1 MKFLHVLAAIAWL
14 GGISFMLLALRPAA
28 AALLLPS
35 ERLPLMV
42 QVMQRFFA
50 LVWASIA
57 VLVLTGLGMLLGVGM
72 QHAPIGWHLMLGL
85 GLLMTALFGHLYFGP
100 FRRLR
105 QAVDTGNWPEGARRM
120 GQIASLAGINLGLGV
135 MAIAAVSFV
144 L

>member
-1 MKFLHVLAAIAWL
+1 
-14 GGISFMLLALRPAA
+14 
-28 AALLLPS
+28 
-35 ERLPLMV
+35 MV
-42 QVMQRFFA
+42 QIMQRFFA

-57 VLVLTGLGMLLGVGM
+57 VLVLTGLGMLLSVGM
-72 QHAPIGWHLMLGL
+72 QHAPIDWHLMLGL
-85 GLLMTALFGHLYFGP
+85 GLLMAALFGHLYFGP